1 MTCGSVN
8 RLCSG
13 SNVLSYMADGDY
25 GQRSLVACQISISL
39 NTPSFPVPD
48 HSAQTQH

>member
-1 MTCGSVN
+1 MTCGFVN

-25 GQRSLVACQISISL
+25 GRLPPPARYRSALMPLV
-39 NTPSFPVPD
+39 
-48 HSAQTQH
+48 